1 MEKRFS
7 ILCICT
13 AAAGILI
20 FAASA
25 FLLRET
31 SPYFGWCIGLGS
43 ALIVLGLGY
52 LIHSFYLQMGR
63 DKTDLPMEC
72 TSEHN
77 IKESKERAGYLVCK
91 IMLLLICIYIYILR
105 LLNSDPL
112 FLFLAIALVLIQYLT
127 EFILLQYFLHRK

>member
-25 FLLRET
+25 FLMQET

-52 LIHSFYLQMGR
+52 LIHSFYHQIGR
-63 DKTDLPMEC
+63 DETDLPMEC
-72 TSEHN
+72 ISEHK

-91 IMLLLICIYIYILR
+91 ITLLLLCIYIFILK
-105 LLNSDPL
+105 LLNAEPL
-112 FLFLAIALVLIQYLT
+112 LLFLAIALAIIQYLT

>member
-7 ILCICT
+7 ILCICV

-25 FLLRET
+25 FLIKEN
-31 SPYFGWCIGLGS
+31 SPYFGWYIGLGS

-52 LIHSFYLQMGR
+52 LIHSFYQQIGR
-63 DKTDLPMEC
+63 DESNIPTEC
-72 TSEHN
+72 IPERN

-91 IMLLLICIYIYILR
+91 IMLLLICIYILILR

-112 FLFLAIALVLIQYLT
+112 FLFLAIALVIVQYLT
-127 EFILLQYFLHRK
+127 ELILLQYFLHRK